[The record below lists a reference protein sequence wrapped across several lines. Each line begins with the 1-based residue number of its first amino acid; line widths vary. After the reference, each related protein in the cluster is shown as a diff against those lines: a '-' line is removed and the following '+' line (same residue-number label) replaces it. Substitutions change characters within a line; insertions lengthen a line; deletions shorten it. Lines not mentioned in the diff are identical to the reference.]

1 MTYLAFC
8 TFDLKNASRQDYVN
22 AYADL
27 KKLGLERVRKSST
40 GSDVVIPTTS
50 VMGEFTGTD
59 APSVRD
65 YVRQQVKDAF
75 AAQGFTSEIFV
86 IVGGNWAWG
95 ASTT

>member
-27 KKLGLERVRKSST
+27 KKVGLERVKKSSA
-40 GSDVVIPTTS
+40 GNDVVIPTTS
-50 VMGEFTGTD
+50 VIGEFTGKD
-59 APSVRD
+59 APAVRD
-65 YVRQQVKDAF
+65 YVRQLVKDAF
-75 AAQGFTSEIFV
+75 EARGFTSEIFV

-95 ASTT
+95 AITT